1 MFEHRVISTTAAPAA
16 IGPYS
21 QAIVADG
28 WIYVSGQIPL
38 TPDSGELVEGDIV
51 AQADRVLRN
60 LTAVL
65 EAAGGSLN
73 TVVKTTVYLSDMAN
87 FPAVNEVYAEYFG
100 EHRPARATIQ
110 AGELPKAVG
119 VEIDAVARVVQ

>member
-1 MFEHRVISTTAAPAA
+1 MSEHRVISTTAAPAA

-21 QAIVADG
+21 QAIVTDG
-28 WIYVSGQIPL
+28 WIFVSGQIPL
-38 TPDSGELVEGDIV
+38 TPDSGELVEGGIV
-51 AQADRVLRN
+51 AQTHRVLRN
-60 LTAVL
+60 LEAVL
-65 EAAGGSLN
+65 EAAGGGLD

-110 AGELPKAVG
+110 AGELPGAVG
-119 VEIDAVARVVQ
+119 VEIGAVARVAR

>member
-1 MFEHRVISTTAAPAA
+1 MSEHRVISTTSDPAA

-21 QAIVADG
+21 QAIVTDG
-28 WIYVSGQIPL
+28 WIFVSGQIPL
-38 TPDSGELVEGDIV
+38 TPHSGELVEGGIIE
-51 AQADRVLRN
+51 QTHRVLRN
-60 LTAVL
+60 LAAVL
-65 EAAGGSLN
+65 EAAGGGLD

-100 EHRPARATIQ
+100 EHRPARATVQ

-119 VEIDAVARVVQ
+119 VEIDAVARVAR

>member
-1 MFEHRVISTTAAPAA
+1 MSEHRVISTTAAPAA

-110 AGELPKAVG
+110 VGELPKAVG